1 MQALDQVMRRLER
14 EKRTL
19 MEEDKLRVVKQ
30 LGEMDG
36 NKRQREEL
44 QGKLHVLME
53 RDEVTRK
60 LEESARST

>member
-1 MQALDQVMRRLER
+1 
-14 EKRTL
+14 
-19 MEEDKLRVVKQ
+19 
-30 LGEMDG
+30 MDG

-60 LEESARST
+60 LEESAR